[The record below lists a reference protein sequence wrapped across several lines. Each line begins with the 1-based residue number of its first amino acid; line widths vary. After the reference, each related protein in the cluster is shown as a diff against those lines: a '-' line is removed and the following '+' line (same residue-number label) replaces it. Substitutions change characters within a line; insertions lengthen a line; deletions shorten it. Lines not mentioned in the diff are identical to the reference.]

1 MSAWEA
7 FKAARSYTK
16 SSTPEELEER
26 GGILANVVRRRLNKY
41 GIRMN
46 DDQFANM
53 EARIRTGGMYRKSR
67 KNRKTRK
74 NRKSRKARK
83 TRSRRN

>member
-26 GGILANVVRRRLNKY
+26 GAKLANVVRRRLNKY
-41 GIRMN
+41 GIHMDN
-46 DDQFANM
+46 QQFQSM
-53 EARIRTGGMYRKSR
+53 EDRIVTGGVYRKSR
-67 KNRKTRK
+67 KANKNRKG
-74 NRKSRKARK
+74 RKSRKARK